1 MKLLLAVLA
10 LLAGVPAA
18 AQVPQPPEVAARSY
32 LLMDLTSGQDLARF
46 NADTQVE
53 PASLT
58 KLMSA
63 YVVFQALREK
73 RLDLQ
78 QEITVSERAWRTG
91 MKESSRMFIEVGSKV
106 KVDDLLKGMIVVS
119 GNDATVA
126 LAEAVAGSV
135 EEFVTRM
142 NRQAQAWGL
151 KGTAFK
157 NPEGLPASGHHSTAS
172 DLAVIAGHLIRDFPE
187 YLSYYS
193 MKEFAYNIKKAQQNR
208 NQLLWRDPSVDG
220 LKTGYTEAAG
230 YCLVGTAKRDF
241 PNGQRRML
249 SVLLGAASAEA
260 RVAETQKLLNWGFT
274 AFDDVKLF
282 EAGQAMAAPAVW
294 KGSQPTARIGS
305 PQLVMVTVPRGTAG
319 QLRTELQRTD
329 PLVAPLKAGQ
339 RVGTL
344 KILNGSRTVAEVPV
358 VMLEAVSSAGF
369 FQRTW
374 DGARL
379 LFK

>member
-1 MKLLLAVLA
+1 MKLLLAMLA
-10 LLAGVPAA
+10 LLAALPAA

-32 LLMDLTSGQDLARF
+32 VLVDITSGQDLARS
-46 NADTQVE
+46 NADAQVE

-58 KLMSA
+58 KLMTA

-91 MKESSRMFIEVGSKV
+91 MKESSRMFIEVASKV

-119 GNDATVA
+119 GNDAAVA
-126 LAEAVAGSV
+126 LAEAVAGTV
-135 EEFVTRM
+135 EEFVARM

-151 KGTAFK
+151 KGTTFK
-157 NPEGLPASGHHSTAS
+157 NPEGLPASGHVSTAA
-172 DLAVIAGHLIRDFPE
+172 DLAVIAGHLVRDFPE
-187 YLSYYS
+187 YLPYYS
-193 MKEFAYNIKKAQQNR
+193 MKELKYNIKKPQQNR
-208 NQLLWRDPSVDG
+208 NQLLWRDPTVDG

-241 PNGQRRML
+241 PNGQRRVL
-249 SVLLGAASAEA
+249 SVLLGAASSEA
-260 RVAETQKLLNWGFT
+260 RTAESQKLLNWGFT
-274 AFDDVKLF
+274 AFDDVKF
-282 EAGQAMAAPAVW
+282 FDAGQAMATPAVW

-305 PQLVMVTVPRGTAG
+305 PTMVMVAVPRGSAG

-344 KILNGSRTVAEVPV
+344 RVIAGTRTVAEVPV

-369 FQRTW
+369 LQRTW
-374 DGARL
+374 DGVRL

>member
-1 MKLLLAVLA
+1 
-10 LLAGVPAA
+10 
-18 AQVPQPPEVAARSY
+18 
-32 LLMDLTSGQDLARF
+32 
-46 NADTQVE
+46 
-53 PASLT
+53 
-58 KLMSA
+58 
-63 YVVFQALREK
+63 
-73 RLDLQ
+73 
-78 QEITVSERAWRTG
+78 
-91 MKESSRMFIEVGSKV
+91 
-106 KVDDLLKGMIVVS
+106 VDDLLKGMIVVS

-126 LAEAVAGSV
+126 LAEASAGSV
-135 EEFVTRM
+135 EEFVARM

-151 KGTAFK
+151 KGTTFK
-157 NPEGLPASGHHSTAS
+157 NPEGLPASGHVSTAS
-172 DLAVIAGHLIRDFPE
+172 DLAVIATRLVRDFPE
-187 YLSYYS
+187 YLAYYS

-260 RVAETQKLLNWGFT
+260 RTAESQKLLNWGFT

-282 EAGQAMAAPAVW
+282 DAGVAMATPAVW
-294 KGSQPTARIGS
+294 KGAQPTAKIGS
-305 PQLVMVTVPRGTAG
+305 PLMVMVTVPRGTAA
-319 QLRTELQRTD
+319 QLRTELHRTD

-344 KILNGSRTVAEVPV
+344 KVINGSRTVAEVPV
-358 VMLEAVSSAGF
+358 VMLEAVGSAGF

-374 DGARL
+374 DGVRL